1 MPHRSGEQLSGVSL
15 RTRSLTTKRKL
26 KPRGTAELELAAAL
40 SLSLDL
46 WLSWC
51 LLWWWCWWLGLE
63 DDDLD

>member
-26 KPRGTAELELAAAL
+26 KPRGTAVLELVAVL
-40 SLSLDL
+40 S
-46 WLSWC
+46 